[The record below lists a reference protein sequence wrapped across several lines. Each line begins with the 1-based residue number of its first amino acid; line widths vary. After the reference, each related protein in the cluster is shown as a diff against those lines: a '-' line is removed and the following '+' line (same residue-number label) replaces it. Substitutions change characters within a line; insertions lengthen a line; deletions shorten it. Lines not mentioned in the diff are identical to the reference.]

1 MSLGK
6 IYYLANVLDKIN
18 GISWI
23 LFIIS
28 IAISLVMGIFYLS
41 NVSTTEEEDR
51 LWRKIIKIF
60 SIALCLSTILVVVT
74 PSKEDFLIISI
85 TKDYTPQQIHTM
97 TKEEIKNGIDYIVEQ
112 INKIK
117 Q

>member
-1 MSLGK
+1 MTLGK

-28 IAISLVMGIFYLS
+28 SAISLIMGIFYLS
-41 NVSTTEEEDR
+41 GVSISEEEDR

-60 SIALCLSTILVVVT
+60 SIAFCLSTILVVVT
-74 PSKEDFLIISI
+74 PNKEDFLFMSI

>member
-1 MSLGK
+1 MTLGK

-18 GISWI
+18 VISWI
-23 LFIIS
+23 FFIIS
-28 IAISLVMGIFYLS
+28 AGISLITGLFYLS
-41 NVSTTEEEDR
+41 GVSISEEEDR

-60 SIALCLSTILVVVT
+60 SIAFCLSTILVVVT
-74 PSKEDFLIISI
+74 PNKEDFLIISI